1 MGRIVQGIKTFD
13 GNRKVILDMTD
24 RITKI
29 IGTLVIP
36 STVNETSGQ
45 IIEPDFLNGTPFFFT
60 QGNQTKKTG
69 WKDGQN
75 LWHGFYGHNND
86 SFYPIAEIAAYG
98 VEVKFENTVM
108 TWKVKRFQFDW
119 VKIKNEQMLIHYGI
133 Y

>member
-1 MGRIVQGIKTFD
+1 MINGLKTYD
-13 GNRKVILDMTD
+13 QNQNVILDLTD

-29 IGTLVIP
+29 IGTIIIP
-36 STVNETSGQ
+36 ASVSETSGQ
-45 IIEPDFLNGTPFFFT
+45 IVEPEFLNGTPFFFT
-60 QGNQTKKTG
+60 QGNQTKKSG
-69 WKDGQN
+69 WIDGQN
-75 LWHGFYGHNND
+75 LWHGFYGHNEG

-119 VKIKNEQMLIHYGI
+119 VKIKNEKMMIHYGI